1 MRDRRNRRDREGV
14 ALIVVLFIVMAVTV
28 LSLAYLSRSDVE
40 LVCGQNMILRT
51 QMDYLADSG
60 LEHARGLLL
69 GCQDVSSEYWTG
81 ADGLQIVPG
90 CDDYY
95 DVNVVKLGECNYEVH
110 CEGYRMKSGEKIGSS
125 KLMAEV
131 RLDPSIGLWVETTWT
146 SEIQTTVNGDVYCN
160 AGLEGAGD
168 INGDVFA
175 GGSITA
181 ANIEGQTNENVTQP
195 PIAWPGV
202 DINDFSSVYYV
213 ESTGYAVQN
222 IAPGTYSN
230 CSFGSALS
238 EPPEV
243 FYCGG
248 DIQLAGGVT
257 LYGMLVV
264 SQSLVVS
271 DANIGVANVITAG
284 KNLPALLVG
293 GEVTV
298 ETAGKLT
305 VNGLTQIAN
314 RMRIGD
320 GAENVDIDIV
330 GGLFIANGDID
341 GLTGSSVSNSLEIT
355 TSPAIASIKTWPTPG
370 DAARWTPAGGA
381 FFRSIQRE

>member
-1 MRDRRNRRDREGV
+1 MKDRRNRRNRAGA
-14 ALIVVLFIVMAVTV
+14 ALLVVLFIVMAVTI

-40 LVCGQNMILRT
+40 LACGENMILRA

-81 ADGLQIVPG
+81 ADGLQLAEG
-90 CDDYY
+90 SNDYY
-95 DVNVVKLGECNYEVH
+95 DVNVVKLEECNYEVH

-131 RLDPSIGLWVETTWT
+131 RLDSAIGLWVETSWI

-160 AGLEGAGD
+160 ASLEGAGD
-168 INGDVFA
+168 INGDAFA
-175 GGSITA
+175 SGSITA
-181 ANIEGQTNENVTQP
+181 ANIEGQKNENVTEA
-195 PIAWPGV
+195 PIAWPGL

-213 ESTGYAVQN
+213 ESTGYAVQS

-248 DIQLAGGVT
+248 DIELAGGVT
-257 LYGMLVV
+257 INGMLVV
-264 SQSLVVS
+264 DQNMTVS
-271 DANIGVANVITAG
+271 DANNGWNVITAG
-284 KNLPALLVG
+284 KNFPALLVG
-293 GEVTV
+293 GEITV
-298 ETAGKLT
+298 QTAGKLD
-305 VNGLTQIAN
+305 VRGLAQIAKHIYIN
-314 RMRIGD
+314 EA
-320 GAENVDIDIV
+320 AENANINVV
-330 GGLFIANGDID
+330 GGLFIRNGNFD
-341 GLTGSSVSNSLEIT
+341 GLDVSSASNSVVIT
-355 TSPAIASIKTWPTPG
+355 ASPAIASIKTWPTPG
-370 DAARWTPAGGA
+370 DAVRWTPAGGA